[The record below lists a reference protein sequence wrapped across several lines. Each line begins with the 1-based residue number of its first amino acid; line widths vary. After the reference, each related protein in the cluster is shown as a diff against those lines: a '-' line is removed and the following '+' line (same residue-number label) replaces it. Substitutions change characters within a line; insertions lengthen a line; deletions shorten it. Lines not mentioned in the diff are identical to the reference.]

1 VINTIRESP
10 FANLYNPENMF
21 VANDGGGAGNIW
33 SYGYSQGEKVYED
46 IIDMVD
52 READGSDSLEVRKSY
67 VCVLD

>member
-1 VINTIRESP
+1 
-10 FANLYNPENMF
+10 MF

-52 READGSDSLEVRKSY
+52 READGSDSLEVSKKKKRGLVIVNDY
-67 VCVLD
+67 PLTFFLYLFVM